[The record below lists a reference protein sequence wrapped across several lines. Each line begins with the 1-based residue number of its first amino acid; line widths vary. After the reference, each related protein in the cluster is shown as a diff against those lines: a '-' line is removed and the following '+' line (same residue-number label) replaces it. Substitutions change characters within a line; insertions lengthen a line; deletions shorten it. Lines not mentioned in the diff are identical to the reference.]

1 MKILKFNLL
10 FSLIVILSL
19 GLSSCSSDDDSSG
32 DQNPDTYINFTI
44 NGTDYNFTDIL
55 TAESGVITL
64 NGNNGSGFTDSGDTQ
79 IALWMP
85 LTLTNGSFDVEG
97 GFSAD
102 YQISFT
108 SDALSFDFD
117 FAESGTLTLTQTTG
131 EYIEG
136 TFTAT
141 VTNDDDTTITIENGE
156 FKAYGIE

>member
-10 FSLIVILSL
+10 SLIVILAL
-19 GLSSCSSDDDSSG
+19 GLSSCSSDDDSSSE
-32 DQNPDTYINFTI
+32 NAETYINFTI
-44 NGTDYNFTDIL
+44 DGTDYNFTDIL

-64 NGNNGSGFTDSGDTQ
+64 NGNNGSGFTDPGDTQ

-85 LTLTNGSFDVEG
+85 LTISNGTYNVEG

-117 FAESGTLTLTQTTG
+117 FAESGTLTLTQTSG

>member
-1 MKILKFNLL
+1 MKILKINLL
-10 FSLIVILSL
+10 SLIVILSF
-19 GLSSCSSDDDSSG
+19 GLSSCSSDDDNSG
-32 DQNPDTYINFTI
+32 SQDPETFIRFTI
-44 NGTDYNFTDIL
+44 NGTDYDFRDIL

-64 NGNNGSGFTDSGDTQ
+64 NGNNGSGLTNPGDTQ
-79 IALWMP
+79 IGLWMP

-102 YQISFT
+102 YQVSFT

-117 FAESGTLTLTQTTG
+117 FAESGTMTLTQTTG

-141 VTNDDDTTITIENGE
+141 VTNDDNTTISIENGE
-156 FKAYGIE
+156 FKALGIE

>member
-10 FSLIVILSL
+10 SLIVILGL
-19 GLSSCSSDDDSSG
+19 VLSSCSSDDDSSG
-32 DQNPDTYINFTI
+32 NQNPDTYIKFTI
-44 NGTDYNFTDIL
+44 DGTAYNFTDIL
-55 TAESGVITL
+55 TAESGVITI
-64 NGNNGSGFTDSGDTQ
+64 NGNNGVGLTDPGDTQ

-85 LTLTNGSFDVEG
+85 LALSNGTFDVEDS
-97 GFSAD
+97 FTAD
-102 YQISFT
+102 YQVSFT

-141 VTNDDDTTITIENGE
+141 VTNDDNTTITIENGE